1 MSNFSSTEPD
11 KIRDYISSYK
21 RMFLTRSTREAGDY
35 NTYFIKKTNQ
45 AQLFIL
51 GKAIRVL
58 LRNSVVFY
66 FYFRFDLD

>member
-1 MSNFSSTEPD
+1 
-11 KIRDYISSYK
+11 
-21 RMFLTRSTREAGDY
+21 MFLTRSTREAGDY

-45 AQLFIL
+45 VQLFIL